1 MSFAIIYSSHA
12 MWNINVVYVVE
23 LYRKFKFSYEFN
35 YQLYLSTYVIL
46 LLCVL
51 YFSTCGNIQ
60 FSLLENRI
68 ELMRSRLGS
77 AKDDT
82 WPLCVNQTER
92 RWYYLQGR
100 ATSVVSWTKG
110 PTPKTGELGGDQK
123 REEGRER
130 KWTRGNEKLVDG
142 KLRMREGEK

>member
-1 MSFAIIYSSHA
+1 MRVFSSV
-12 MWNINVVYVVE
+12 I
-23 LYRKFKFSYEFN
+23 RKYNKTDE
-35 YQLYLSTYVIL
+35 IA
-46 LLCVL
+46 
-51 YFSTCGNIQ
+51 
-60 FSLLENRI
+60 
-68 ELMRSRLGS
+68 
-77 AKDDT
+77 AKISQDDT

-130 KWTRGNEKLVDG
+130 ERKWTRGNEKLVDG
-142 KLRMREGEK
+142 KLRNVKGGEGERRREVEKRKETEIGEKECRILSK